1 MNKNNNR
8 LKKFIERTNWGLLDV
23 LHVGALKIY
32 KKDIGAN
39 NLKGVALV
47 QYVKNA
53 NFWNLDVKFAN
64 NEHQFFFFDI
74 FITSL

>member
-1 MNKNNNR
+1 
-8 LKKFIERTNWGLLDV
+8 LDV

-53 NFWNLDVKFAN
+53 NF
-64 NEHQFFFFDI
+64 
-74 FITSL
+74 